1 MTLLDR
7 VVNER
12 YSEQGLKVLCFF
24 SKYKYLILGQINIF
38 MWAEVQMYMHT
49 YTSLYVFVYLYRETE
64 KIIIFFLDILYIWR
78 ELTVMHLIIEIGKV
92 YWHIRK
98 LEQHAV
104 IGSRES
110 QKKAS
115 GYQVDNQVLCPNS
128 QIQYESLFKRNCSFS
143 IYHLVSQPMASDNFS
158 CRSLSIWLPLCSTHL
173 GESKNIQ

>member
-1 MTLLDR
+1 MFRAGLESSLFLLKIQVSHFR
-7 VVNER
+7 TNKHIYVSWGTNV
-12 YSEQGLKVLCFF
+12 YA
-24 SKYKYLILGQINIF
+24 YIYILY
-38 MWAEVQMYMHT
+38 E
-49 YTSLYVFVYLYRETE
+49 SVYLYRETE
-64 KIIIFFLDILYIWR
+64 KIIIFFLDILYIWG

-92 YWHIRK
+92 YWQIRK